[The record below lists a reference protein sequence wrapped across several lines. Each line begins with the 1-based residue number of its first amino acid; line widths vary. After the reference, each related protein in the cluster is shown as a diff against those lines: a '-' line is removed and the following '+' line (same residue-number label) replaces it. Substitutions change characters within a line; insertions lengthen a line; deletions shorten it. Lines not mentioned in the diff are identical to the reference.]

1 MGKRENRMGKVK
13 SAVLYLFDGTTVPV
27 PVVAGANG
35 MLSLSVPAFAGDV
48 AAIVIKADERFG
60 K

>member
-1 MGKRENRMGKVK
+1 
-13 SAVLYLFDGTTVPV
+13 
-27 PVVAGANG
+27 